1 VGKGYARKLEEKGL
15 YTMGDIARCSLG
27 TAQDFHNE
35 DLLYKLFGINA
46 ELLIDHAWGYEPCTM
61 ADIKA
66 YKPERSSVGSG
77 QVLHTPY
84 TYEKAKLV
92 VQEMTELLVLDLV
105 EKQLLTNQIVLTV
118 GYDIDNPQYHGDVTI
133 DYYGRKVPK
142 HAHGTENLAQYTSS
156 ARLIVSAMMQLYE
169 RIVDK
174 NLMVR
179 RVNLTAGNIIEAQ
192 KLAEP
197 VKAPAQMSLF
207 QEEDSQKTADETEAL
222 EKEKQL
228 QQAVVALRQKFG
240 KNAVLK
246 GINLE
251 EGATAQ
257 ERNRQIGG
265 HKA

>member
-1 VGKGYARKLEEKGL
+1 
-15 YTMGDIARCSLG
+15 
-27 TAQDFHNE
+27 
-35 DLLYKLFGINA
+35 
-46 ELLIDHAWGYEPCTM
+46 
-61 ADIKA
+61 
-66 YKPERSSVGSG
+66 
-77 QVLHTPY
+77 
-84 TYEKAKLV
+84 
-92 VQEMTELLVLDLV
+92 
-105 EKQLLTNQIVLTV
+105 
-118 GYDIDNPQYHGDVTI
+118 
-133 DYYGRKVPK
+133 
-142 HAHGTENLAQYTSS
+142 
-156 ARLIVSAMMQLYE
+156 
-169 RIVDK
+169 
-174 NLMVR
+174 MVR

-197 VKAPAQMSLF
+197 AKAPEQMSLF
-207 QEEDSQKTADETEAL
+207 QEDDSQKTATEAEAL